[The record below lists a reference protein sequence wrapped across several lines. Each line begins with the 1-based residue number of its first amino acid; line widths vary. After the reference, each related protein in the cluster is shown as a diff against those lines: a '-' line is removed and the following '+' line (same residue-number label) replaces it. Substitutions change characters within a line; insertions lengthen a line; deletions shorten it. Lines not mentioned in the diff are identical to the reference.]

1 MKYEDMWVLIG
12 WFFVI
17 LSSFI
22 LGLYL
27 VFLFFSTEQEN
38 ECGSFLMAAP
48 FRHSDSL
55 NENILE
61 QASPSFFWRIK

>member
-1 MKYEDMWVLIG
+1 MKGEDMWVPIG

-27 VFLFFSTEQEN
+27 VFLFSNTGYKN
-38 ECGSFLMAAP
+38 ECGSFSMAAP
-48 FRHSDSL
+48 YRLSDSL
-55 NENILE
+55 NT
-61 QASPSFFWRIK
+61 